1 MCASRRGGGRG
12 RSRSGCRGGSGSGSA
27 GQSGGG
33 GLLFGTAGVP
43 KSTRGTTTL
52 EGIQRIV
59 ELGLD
64 CLEVEFVKGVK
75 MGAVTAERIEEA
87 ARERGVRLSLH
98 APYYVN
104 LNSPEEGKRLASQER
119 LLQSARLAE
128 KCGAESLVFHSG
140 YYGRDEPG
148 KAFENIKLGIEE
160 VVSILKAER
169 CPVVMRPETMGKR
182 SQFGSL
188 EEVLFLCRAV
198 EGLLPCLDFS
208 HIHAR
213 EGIGKANSYRQ
224 FDRILRKIERKLGT
238 DAIKNM
244 HIHISGAEYNSKGE
258 LKHVNLDE
266 SDFRYE
272 EWVLALK
279 DYGAEGMVICESP
292 VQERDALML
301 QNLYRT

>member
-1 MCASRRGGGRG
+1 MERPMISASRE
-12 RSRSGCRGGSGSGSA
+12 SK
-27 GQSGGG
+27 

-43 KSTRGTTTL
+43 KSTKGTSTL

-75 MGAVTAERIEEA
+75 MGGDTAEKIAEA

-128 KCGAESLVFHSG
+128 KCGAESVVFHSG
-140 YYGRDEPG
+140 YYGKDEPEE
-148 KAFENIKLGIEE
+148 AFETIKRGIKE
-160 VVSILKAER
+160 VVSILKSER

-188 EEVLFLCRAV
+188 EEVLFLCREV
-198 EGLLPCLDFS
+198 EGLMPCMDFS

-213 EGIGKANSYRQ
+213 EGRGKANSYRE
-224 FDRILRKIERKLGT
+224 FDRILRKVERKLGM

-244 HIHISGAEYNSKGE
+244 HIHISGAEYSSKGE
-258 LKHVNLDE
+258 LKHLNLDE

-279 DYGAEGMVICESP
+279 DYGVEGMVICESP
-292 VQERDALML
+292 IQERDSLML
-301 QNLYRT
+301 KSLYQT